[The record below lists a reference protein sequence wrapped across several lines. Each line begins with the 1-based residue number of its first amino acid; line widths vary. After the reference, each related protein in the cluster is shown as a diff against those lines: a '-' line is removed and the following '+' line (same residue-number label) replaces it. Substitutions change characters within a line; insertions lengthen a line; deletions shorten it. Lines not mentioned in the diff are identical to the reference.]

1 MSTKLSTDEVKHIA
15 ELAKLGLTD
24 AETELF
30 REQLSDILEYAE
42 MLQRLDT
49 DGISPT
55 ASVGGLGTV
64 MRADIVT
71 PSLAPEEAVA
81 NAPDQE
87 DGYIK
92 VLPILGR
99 NDD

>member
-55 ASVGGLGTV
+55 ASVGSLGTV

-71 PSLAPEEAVA
+71 PSLAQEAEGLSPSSSLLLGQD
-81 NAPDQE
+81 APFCAS
-87 DGYIK
+87 
-92 VLPILGR
+92 LL
-99 NDD
+99 

>member
-1 MSTKLSTDEVKHIA
+1 MSTKLSTAEVKHIA

-55 ASVGGLGTV
+55 ATVVGLGTV
-64 MRADIVT
+64 MRADVVT
-71 PSLAPEEAVA
+71 SSLTQQEAVA

-87 DGYIK
+87 DGHFR
-92 VLPILGR
+92 VFPILGQE
-99 NDD
+99 DA